1 MNQRGRSNTGHCKK
15 QEPRKMTAHTAT
27 SFKSAR
33 DNDKQKNIEIL
44 KAGSFIALKSFVK
57 I

>member
-1 MNQRGRSNTGHCKK
+1 
-15 QEPRKMTAHTAT
+15 MTAHTTT

-44 KAGSFIALKSFVK
+44 KAGSFIALKSFV
-57 I
+57 